1 MGVASSSNGRLASL
15 WQKIHSLAQNSLHNS
30 VDVHRL
36 TQSKSGCLIARLLE
50 GIEQA
55 AKAVDV
61 GVAIHGVC
69 TSLVAPSLCCR
80 NQALTLVNP
89 GCDVRHWGDS

>member
-1 MGVASSSNGRLASL
+1 MGVTSSSNGRLASL

-36 TQSKSGCLIARLLE
+36 TQPSNGCLIARLLD
-50 GIEQA
+50 GIEQV

-61 GVAIHGVC
+61 GGAVHGGC
-69 TSLVAPSLCCR
+69 FPLTSPSPWSR
-80 NQALTLVNP
+80 NQALTVVNP